1 MPIYRTGKSQSS
13 IVRDPTIIRKG
24 TIDREASYDYDIIDR
39 LDINNEL
46 LKLMLLNL
54 MSITDEEFRSDD
66 TKGLI

>member
-1 MPIYRTGKSQSS
+1 MPIYRTGKPQSS

-46 LKLMLLNL
+46 LKLMLLKQ
-54 MSITDEEFRSDD
+54 D
-66 TKGLI
+66 